1 MSRTILPLSDR
12 RRRHQQ
18 TSGVA
23 LVITLT
29 MLAIVALLAIA
40 FVMTARTELKSGSA
54 FSDQVAARALAKMA
68 VDRALMEIVRQNND
82 TVVSGTT
89 NYISGILNYAASD
102 LTQLDNYTNDTSGA
116 FQTGS
121 VTNRGDFI
129 DLNQAGPR
137 TVEEPYWI
145 GVRTNTGSV
154 VFGRFAYIAYSY
166 LVDINAIGNIAGT
179 NETYQRY
186 GNFPGNTNLAGYLG
200 KNAPPQYTRG
210 ICSDVNLAR
219 FLEKLGYGGAGST
232 NTAADS
238 ARQILLFRFGWNPTL
253 AVPARGSG
261 LYLPGIEGLDNNGN
275 GVTNDPSEFTVS
287 PSTVGN
293 DQAISTLGQLD
304 SLPVTAQNPIAPDPA
319 HTNLAAYAA
328 TISSESNLTNGGGKP
343 RVNLNA
349 MLTAGDVPT
358 LMTMLTNSGITNNRE
373 QISVNLIDFHTTSR
387 YPTVYYN
394 ASTNVFIGVKPTP
407 YLNQIV
413 VTNSIMIIH
422 SRTTNIVG
430 SVTNLLSYMTV
441 VVTNRCVSEI
451 WNPYSGAFP
460 DPLTV
465 FVTNSIQMVCMD
477 PVGYTNI
484 ITNATFVAQHDYVAP
499 TAASSIRTIVSAVA
513 NIFSFNNL
521 LYSTN
526 AAIPPG
532 LVVTQNVSSASLY
545 GNWPAANL
553 INLIQGGQTTVQ
565 ANLMSNSPPLNFW
578 LANGYS
584 VKTNYY
590 TVILNLEADDPR
602 MNSLY
607 VQANSANNY
616 SIGKTN
622 TATMSLTTNNT
633 VAPVYPDSGPRE
645 GLPSFYVK
653 TNDYVTIGEVGYVHR
668 GDPWATIRLSVN
680 LKDTPGKYPND
691 GAILD
696 NIRVNDLTDVA
707 GRINLN
713 TDTDGPLGVNQ
724 SPAFF
729 ALFSGL
735 THPSYTSTA
744 PSNTI
749 TDAKIL
755 TIINQMATYRR
766 TRLNGG
772 QTRSIG
778 SICNIES
785 LSRDL
790 TETDISAT
798 NDADRE
804 KLIRDIAPLLTA
816 HGGGTANIIGWGQ
829 VVKGGTTPGVMVV
842 IKATYQNIGGKKI
855 GLTSFQ
861 YNPQ

>member
-1 MSRTILPLSDR
+1 MSHTIHPLSDR
-12 RRRHQQ
+12 RRLHQQ
-18 TSGVA
+18 SSGIA

-82 TVVSGTT
+82 VVVSGGS
-89 NYISGILNYAASD
+89 NYLSGVNNYVTAD
-102 LTQLDNYTNDTSGA
+102 RTQLDNYLKDTSG
-116 FQTGS
+116 GGLS
-121 VTNRGDFI
+121 PGDFVDI
-129 DLNQAGPR
+129 NQAGPR
-137 TVEEPYWI
+137 TFEEPYWI
-145 GVRTNTGSV
+145 GVRTNAGST

-179 NETYQRY
+179 NETFQRY

-200 KNAPPQYTRG
+200 TNAPLYTRG

-219 FLEKLGYGGAGST
+219 FLEKLGYGGTGSS
-232 NTAADS
+232 NSAAES
-238 ARQILLFRFGWNPTL
+238 ARRILLFRYGWNPTL
-253 AVPARGSG
+253 VMPTNGARA
-261 LYLPGIEGLDNNGN
+261 YLPGVEGTDNNGD
-275 GVTNDPSEFTVS
+275 GIPNDPSEFTVS

-293 DQAISTLGQLD
+293 DQAIASLDQLD
-304 SLPVTAQNPIAPDPA
+304 LLPLTAQNPIAPDPA
-319 HTNLAAYAA
+319 HTNLAAYA
-328 TISSESNLTNGGGKP
+328 TITSSELNLTNGGGNP

-349 MLTAGDVPT
+349 MLTASDVPT

-373 QISVNLIDFHTTSR
+373 QIAVNLIDFHTTNR
-387 YPTVYYN
+387 YPTVYVS
-394 ASTNVFIGVKPTP
+394 AAGVDIGVKPTP

-413 VTNSIMIIH
+413 VTNNIMIIH
-422 SRTTNIVG
+422 SRTTNVVG
-430 SVTNLLSYMTV
+430 SVTNWSNYMTV

-451 WNPYSGAFP
+451 WNPYAGAFP

-477 PVGYTNI
+477 PVGFTNVV
-484 ITNATFVAQHDYVAP
+484 TNATFLAQHDYGAP
-499 TAASSIRTIVSAVA
+499 TTASSIRTLVSAVA
-513 NIFSFNNL
+513 NIFTFNNL

-526 AAIPPG
+526 AATPPG
-532 LVVTQNVSSASLY
+532 LTITQNVSSASLY
-545 GNWPAANL
+545 GNWPQQNL
-553 INLIQGGQTTVQ
+553 INLIQGSQPPLQ
-565 ANLMSNSPPLNFW
+565 ANLVSNSPVLAFW
-578 LANGYS
+578 QANAYS
-584 VKTNYY
+584 AKTNYY
-590 TVILNLEADDPR
+590 TTILNLEADDPR
-602 MNSLY
+602 VNILY

-622 TATMSLTTNNT
+622 NSTMSPINPSTI
-633 VAPVYPDSGPRE
+633 APVYPDTGLRE
-645 GLPSFYVK
+645 GLASFYVK
-653 TNDYVTIGEVGYVHR
+653 TNNYVTIGEVGYVHR
-668 GDPWATIRLSVN
+668 GEPWATIRLSPN
-680 LKDTPGKYPND
+680 QKTPLGSYSHD

-696 NIRVNDLTDVA
+696 NIRVNDLTDIA

-735 THPSYTSTA
+735 THPSFTNGLPGSA
-744 PSNTI
+744 IPDS
-749 TDAKIL
+749 KIL

-766 TRLNGG
+766 NILHGG

-785 LSRDL
+785 LSADL
-790 TETDISAT
+790 SENQISVT
-798 NDADRE
+798 NDVDRE
-804 KLIRDIAPLLTA
+804 KLVRDIAPLLTA

-842 IKATYQNIGGKKI
+842 IKATYQKIGGKI
-855 GLTSFQ
+855 RLTSYQ
-861 YNPQ
+861 YNSQ